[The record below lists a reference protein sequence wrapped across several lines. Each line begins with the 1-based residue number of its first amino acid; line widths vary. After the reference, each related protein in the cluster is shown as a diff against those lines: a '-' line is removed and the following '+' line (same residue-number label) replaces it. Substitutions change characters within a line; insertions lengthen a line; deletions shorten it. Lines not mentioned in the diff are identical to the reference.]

1 LWLLKKAFGYAKDR
15 ITSTSDATAK
25 GGMREGWK
33 SFFAVK
39 TKENSANN
47 TADNAPTDV
56 HDAKNT
62 QNQSAQNAENPST
75 ADAAGSTD
83 APETNNTQD
92 HSTLD
97 GSPEAIALSQEQADK
112 AAQSE
117 VTAMTE
123 DQKKVTAEAHEEM
136 KNSPPILTI
145 MRLYQRGYMPKR
157 LGLTGMPWIFKKI
170 DAKVFE
176 QDAFRKRMV
185 VTLTNMTR
193 QSKERLTQQKISM
206 IAANPSVADEIATYE
221 KQLLSI
227 ESDIRTGKVKNM
239 TDLRNTYGEAID
251 KRDSRWHGLRNGTKK
266 TVTEGVEAQ
275 KKQIETHRAAID
287 AHSKEV
293 EKLHA
298 DGQKKMKEYDELIK
312 ADPKRAA
319 TLRKEA
325 ESYISAANK
334 KILDLETMT

>member
-97 GSPEAIALSQEQADK
+97 GSPEAFALFSF
-112 AAQSE
+112 
-117 VTAMTE
+117 VFTA
-123 DQKKVTAEAHEEM
+123 
-136 KNSPPILTI
+136 KNDFQPSRIPP
-145 MRLYQRGYMPKR
+145 
-157 LGLTGMPWIFKKI
+157 F
-170 DAKVFE
+170 A
-176 QDAFRKRMV
+176 
-185 VTLTNMTR
+185 
-193 QSKERLTQQKISM
+193 
-206 IAANPSVADEIATYE
+206 
-221 KQLLSI
+221 
-227 ESDIRTGKVKNM
+227 
-239 TDLRNTYGEAID
+239 
-251 KRDSRWHGLRNGTKK
+251 GTS
-266 TVTEGVEAQ
+266 G
-275 KKQIETHRAAID
+275 
-287 AHSKEV
+287 
-293 EKLHA
+293 
-298 DGQKKMKEYDELIK
+298 
-312 ADPKRAA
+312 
-319 TLRKEA
+319 
-325 ESYISAANK
+325 
-334 KILDLETMT
+334 